1 MKIYLVVFL
10 FLFSGLLFS
19 SCDGNAPIDFPT
31 EVIQLSGVSDS
42 VFQILLDDSK
52 LICLDQYLIEEMKE
66 INSIDIEETHIA
78 PIVAA
83 LQMVYLDS
91 TIVAANTIKELHI
104 HALCR
109 QQLHQTMVKEDT
121 LQPFFSNWFANGI
134 SGNSQ
139 LDELIAFYNLDID
152 SLGNAQYLIST
163 DVGLNHQ
170 ALAAKIRDFPFVKS
184 ANAQACIG
192 DGSQIE
198 LIDSSPDQINLVFSY
213 GWGDCPSG
221 CIHRHY
227 WDLSVSG
234 SGIVELIRESGDKLP

>member
-10 FLFSGLLFS
+10 FLISGLLFS
-19 SCDGNAPIDFPT
+19 SCDGDAPIDFPT

-66 INSIDIEETHIA
+66 INSIDIEEIHIA

-91 TIVAANTIKELHI
+91 LTPSVTRINELHI

-109 QQLHQTMVKEDT
+109 QQLHRSMVKEDT
-121 LQPFFSNWFANGI
+121 LQLFFSNWFANGI

-170 ALAAKIRDFPFVKS
+170 ALAAKIRGFSIVES
-184 ANAQACIG
+184 INAQACIG

-198 LIDSSPDQINLVFSY
+198 LIDSSPDQINLVFSF
-213 GWGDCPSG
+213 GWDDCPSG

-227 WDLSVSG
+227 WDLSISG
-234 SGIVELIRESGDKLP
+234 SGMVELIRESGNELP